1 MRLRSASAKISSGS
15 SEPSMWMCSSALGA
29 VRSSAGRRS
38 RGMASKSTMAMI
50 RWHRDGARVRASICG
65 PAIKSR
71 PFGKSRARLA
81 VDVVEESGLILRH
94 RLTVDEYLRMGEAGI
109 LPVDAR
115 VELIDGEVVDM
126 APMRSRHAGVVARLT
141 ALLGRA
147 AGDRALVW
155 CQLPLVLGERSA
167 PEPDLTL
174 LKPRTDFYRNAH
186 PGASDVLLLYAR
198 HGIAEV
204 WIVDL
209 DQRLLRVCRGP
220 QDDGYADVGTTATP
234 ALTPIATLPGV
245 AIDLHGIL
253 D

>member
-1 MRLRSASAKISSGS
+1 M
-15 SEPSMWMCSSALGA
+15 
-29 VRSSAGRRS
+29 
-38 RGMASKSTMAMI
+38 
-50 RWHRDGARVRASICG
+50 
-65 PAIKSR
+65 
-71 PFGKSRARLA
+71 
-81 VDVVEESGLILRH
+81 DVVEESGLILRH

-186 PGASDVLLLYAR
+186 PGASDVLLLIEVSDTTSDYDRRIKLPLYAR